1 MTKAERIRELT
12 EKYPHLTSGEISER
26 LGCNDA
32 YVRAV
37 WQRMKGGGKSAA
49 DRAYEERYRIEHG
62 RSPSTVCRERRF
74 RRNPNLKAKW
84 LEQIARWKANNPE
97 KQRGYERTSR
107 ARKKAERDAS
117 HA

>member
-12 EKYPHLTSGEISER
+12 AKYPHLTSGEISER

-37 WQRMKGGGKSAA
+37 WQRSRGGGKSSA
-49 DRAYEERYRIEHG
+49 DRAYEERFRLKHG
-62 RSPSTVCRERRF
+62 QSPSTVLRNRRF
-74 RRNPNLKAKW
+74 QKDPGYRAKYLASIAQWKAKN
-84 LEQIARWKANNPE
+84 QDR
-97 KQRGYERTSR
+97 QRGYEKASR
-107 ARKKAERDAS
+107 ARKKAAEAS